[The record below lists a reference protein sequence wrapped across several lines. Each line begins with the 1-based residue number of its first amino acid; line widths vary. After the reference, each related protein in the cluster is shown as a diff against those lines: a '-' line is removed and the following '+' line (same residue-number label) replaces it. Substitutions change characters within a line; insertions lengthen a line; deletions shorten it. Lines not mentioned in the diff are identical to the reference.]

1 MPRHFNQTRAASAL
15 VEAALLPDKQ
25 VALSFG
31 VSIRTI
37 ESWRYRLKHDEM
49 LQREFRRMAQEKLSK
64 WVSKI
69 PESLELAIGFISTA
83 AITGDPTNP
92 DMVKAIT
99 ASIAILN
106 EVLVIQ
112 QSIDRRDEADEPSN

>member
-15 VEAALLPDKQ
+15 VEATLLPDRQ

-31 VSIRTI
+31 VSVRTI
-37 ESWRYRLKHDEM
+37 ESWRYRLKHDEA
-49 LQREFRRMAQEKLSK
+49 LQREFRQMAQEKLSR
-64 WVSKI
+64 WVSQI
-69 PESLELAIGFISTA
+69 PESLELAIGFIA
-83 AITGDPTNP
+83 AAARAGNVTDP

-99 ASIAILN
+99 AAIATLN

-112 QSIDRRDEADEPSN
+112 QSLNDRQDDE